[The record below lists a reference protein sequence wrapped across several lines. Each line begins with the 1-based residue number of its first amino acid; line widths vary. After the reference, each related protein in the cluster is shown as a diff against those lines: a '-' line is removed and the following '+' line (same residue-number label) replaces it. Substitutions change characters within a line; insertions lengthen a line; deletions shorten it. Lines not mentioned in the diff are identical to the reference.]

1 MRVFITGASGWIGSA
16 TTDEL
21 LAHGHQVVAL
31 ARSEESAAALEAKG
45 VEVLRGDLDDLD
57 SLRAGAAAAE
67 GVIHYA
73 NKHDFND
80 MANSNRAE
88 RGAVQT
94 FADALAGTDRPLIIA
109 SGVANPIGRPLTERD
124 ESPHVGPDSM
134 RGGAERLALDYADK
148 GVRSIAIRFAPTVHG
163 VGDHGFVAYL
173 AHVAREKGVSG
184 YIGDGANRWPAVHVT
199 DAARLTRLALESA
212 PAGSV
217 LHGVAEEGVPTREI
231 AEGLGR
237 AAGVP
242 VTSIAPEEAA
252 SHFGWIAHFFGI
264 DAPASNALTRELLG
278 WEPIGPSLAD
288 DLPHY

>member
-21 LAHGHQVVAL
+21 LAHGHQVIGL
-31 ARSEESAAALEAKG
+31 ARSDESAAALEAKG
-45 VEVLRGDLDDLD
+45 AEVLRGDLDDLD

-67 GVIHYA
+67 GVIHFA

-80 MANSNRAE
+80 MAESGRAE
-88 RGAVQT
+88 RAAVQT
-94 FADALAGTDRPLIIA
+94 FADALAGSDRPLIVA
-109 SGVANPIGRPLTERD
+109 SGVAMPVGRTLTERD

-134 RGGAERLALDYADK
+134 RGGAERLALDYAGK
-148 GVRSIAIRFAPTVHG
+148 GVRSIAIRFSPTVHG
-163 VGDHGFVAYL
+163 VGDHGFIAYL
-173 AHVAREKGVSG
+173 AQIAREKGVSG
-184 YIGDGANRWPAVHVT
+184 YIGDGSNRWPAIHVS

-217 LHGVAEEGVPTREI
+217 LHGVAEGGVPTREI

-237 AAGVP
+237 AAGLP
-242 VTSIAPEEAA
+242 VTSIAPEDAA
-252 SHFGWIAHFFGI
+252 SHFGWIGHFFGI

-278 WEPIGPSLAD
+278 WEPTGPTLAD
-288 DLPHY
+288 DLPRY